1 MKKYKTIILMCIFTT
16 LGMIIGR
23 YTSKNDVYEQD
34 TIKRKNNNT
43 ISMMLETDTNS
54 KTYIQSTD
62 STWPSDGYMFNENL
76 SKCEQGSTLKWDEEN
91 KKLTIG
97 YENCLECG
105 ACRIACEKKCLNWKY
120 PDGNK
125 GVTFKQG

>member
-1 MKKYKTIILMCIFTT
+1 MTDEKKQEVNVDEKLFKVKFNSDEKSHLEPDLDQC
-16 LGMIIGR
+16 LLCN
-23 YTSKNDVYEQD
+23 SKICTYICPAKVYE
-34 TIKRKNNNT
+34 
-43 ISMMLETDTNS
+43 
-54 KTYIQSTD
+54 
-62 STWPSDGYMFNENL
+62 
-76 SKCEQGSTLKWDEEN
+76 WDEEN